1 MSKKKIIAI
10 LSVTS
15 IIGATLTGCWT
26 KTEPPPPKPQ
36 EFAHVPVFVAAS
48 AIPGDSQE
56 KVLYDSQLKAY
67 AVGRYIDPANGTVMH
82 EQHTIYRIEQMP
94 RWNLMPQP
102 DADPVMRAQRE
113 QRERYANALSGQLS
127 LAVRDM
133 QTAKDQVEQ
142 LIARQSGDQERAAEF
157 QVKLDDM
164 TKKFGTVSD
173 NVLKSSET
181 IRKLETELRKL
192 QKESEVMKLQLKRNR
207 EFTNEK

>member
-1 MSKKKIIAI
+1 
-10 LSVTS
+10 
-15 IIGATLTGCWT
+15 
-26 KTEPPPPKPQ
+26 
-36 EFAHVPVFVAAS
+36 
-48 AIPGDSQE
+48 
-56 KVLYDSQLKAY
+56 
-67 AVGRYIDPANGTVMH
+67 
-82 EQHTIYRIEQMP
+82 MP

-102 DADPVMRAQRE
+102 DADPVMLAQR
-113 QRERYANALSGQLS
+113 QQQERYANALSGQLS

-142 LIARQSGDQERAAEF
+142 LIAKQSNDQERAAEL
-157 QVKLDDM
+157 QSKLNDM

-181 IRKLETELRKL
+181 IRKLESELRKL